1 MAERRPSA
9 GSSAINQMADKR
21 SSLGASALNQISQFN
36 AGVIDS
42 TLGLLDL
49 GAQGVA
55 GVSNMIT
62 GRNDSPVMLS
72 GRAKS
77 ALNVESNPNSAGYV
91 AGSVAPA
98 IATGVGAMA
107 KQGASSIR
115 NFLGSSTAELSGY
128 YGGEV
133 GAQLGRVYGGTAGE
147 IVGGLAGGI
156 AAPNAPRPQA
166 IAAGHASPHE
176 FEKFSMDKI
185 GTGEGAQVYGH
196 GLYFAENP
204 RVVDEY
210 YQNFNQPVLRFK
222 ERNLDTPYT
231 AELRDRFKDVYE
243 GLIDDDLTQQW
254 KLNVLDAASEA
265 GLNVDEV
272 DDKLDVLIKNVF
284 AGSETPRD
292 FSFMD
297 FDSLGIDPNEV
308 YDLAGNQTALDNV
321 LGGISQA
328 QTMDD
333 LQYVLEGFSPEQ
345 MRLYRNLVEPE
356 LAEIRDSASRY
367 DVNLNV
373 DPDELLDWDRPL
385 TEQPRALN
393 AIKQLYLD
401 DMKRIDANSPDGEPK
416 LSELYTSVDDVSM
429 HDLGLFNRSKGSQAY
444 NTIASSN
451 IGRGAE
457 QLSRKLKERGIKGIK
472 YFDGFSRLSSNGTL
486 DDVFQNPQ
494 GEWQSKIVVGGGT
507 GATISMPFKTKEE
520 AIDWAKNKISKGTR
534 NYVMF
539 DDSLIDTK
547 RVNDQLTP
555 SWMDQGARMARADE
569 MGFNRDIYHKTSGEN
584 FEGDNAFSSFDPQ
597 KMQQND
603 YGYAGKGVYATPKP
617 LGGST
622 YGNVTMQLKTN
633 IKNPYIRTADNFQD
647 ELDPYQWIPK
657 NAERLGG
664 NAEASAA
671 WTEMMQS
678 NGYDGFIDEAVENG
692 EIVIFNPK
700 NIRSINAEFDPTK
713 ADSAD
718 LLSSRQSERQMSA
731 LRGIA

>member
-9 GSSAINQMADKR
+9 GSSA
-21 SSLGASALNQISQFN
+21 LNAIAQFN
-36 AGVIDS
+36 AGVVDN

-55 GVSNMIT
+55 GISNMIT
-62 GRNDSPVMLS
+62 GRNDRPVMLS
-72 GRAKS
+72 QRAKS
-77 ALNVESNPNSAGYV
+77 ALNVESDPSSPSYI
-91 AGSVAPA
+91 AGSIAPA
-98 IATGVGAMA
+98 VATGVGAMA
-107 KQGASSIR
+107 KQGLTSLR
-115 NFLGSSTAELSGY
+115 NVFGGSTAELGGY
-128 YGGEV
+128 FGGEA
-133 GAQLGRVYGGTAGE
+133 GAQLGREYGGDYGE
-147 IVGGLAGGI
+147 LAGGLVGGM
-156 AAPNAPRPQA
+156 AAPNAPRA
-166 IAAGHASPHE
+166 EIISAGHASPHK
-176 FEKFSMDKI
+176 FERFSMDNI

-204 RVVDEY
+204 RVVEEY
-210 YQNFNQPVLRFK
+210 FENFNAPVLRFK
-222 ERNLDTPYT
+222 ERNVDTPYT
-231 AELRDRFKDVYE
+231 ADLRDRFKDVYE

-254 KLNVLDAASEA
+254 KLNVLDIASEA
-265 GLNVDEV
+265 GLNADEV

-292 FSFMD
+292 FAEID
-297 FDSLGIDPNEV
+297 FDSLGIDPNEI
-308 YDLAGNQTALDNV
+308 YDLADQQRVLDNV
-321 LGGISQA
+321 LGSISQA
-328 QTMDD
+328 SSMDD
-333 LQYVLEGFSPEQ
+333 LGYVIEGFAPDE
-345 MRLYRNLVEPE
+345 MRLYKDLVEPE

-429 HDLGLFNRSKGSQAY
+429 HDLGLFDRSKGSQAY

-451 IGRGAE
+451 MGRGAE

-520 AIDWAKNKISKGTR
+520 AIDWAENKISKGTR

-547 RVNDQLTP
+547 RVNDKLAP
-555 SWMDQGARMARADE
+555 SWMDQGARMQRAQDL
-569 MGFNRDIYHKTSGEN
+569 GYDIDNPIYHSTN
-584 FEGDNAFSSFDPQ
+584 SSFDSFEIPEDRFL
-597 KMQQND
+597 K
-603 YGYAGKGVYATPKP
+603 YGKGVYATPSP
-617 LGGST
+617 NYSDR
-622 YGNVTMQLKTN
+622 
-633 IKNPYIRTADNFQD
+633 YIRQNRDLESAYKEGANVMPMYARGKIGTEQD
-647 ELDPYQWIPK
+647 WEAARQEMLAEGVNPEGYNPMQEEIKRRLQEKGFDGLNMFGNEIIIYDPK
-657 NAERLGG
+657 NL
-664 NAEASAA
+664 
-671 WTEMMQS
+671 
-678 NGYDGFIDEAVENG
+678 
-692 EIVIFNPK
+692 
-700 NIRSINAEFDPTK
+700 RSINAEFDPTK

-718 LLSSRQSERQMSA
+718 LLSSKQSERQMSA

>member
-9 GSSAINQMADKR
+9 GSSA
-21 SSLGASALNQISQFN
+21 LNAIAQFN
-36 AGVIDS
+36 AGVVDN

-55 GVSNMIT
+55 GISNMIT
-62 GRNDSPVMLS
+62 GRNDRPVML
-72 GRAKS
+72 GQRAKS
-77 ALNVESNPNSAGYV
+77 ALNVESDPSSPSYI

-98 IATGVGAMA
+98 VATGVGAMA
-107 KQGASSIR
+107 KQGLTSLR
-115 NFLGSSTAELSGY
+115 NVFGGSTAELGGY
-128 YGGEV
+128 FGGEA
-133 GAQLGRVYGGTAGE
+133 GAQLGREYGGDYGELAGSL
-147 IVGGLAGGI
+147 VGGM
-156 AAPNAPRPQA
+156 AAPNAPRA
-166 IAAGHASPHE
+166 EVISAGHASPHK
-176 FEKFSMDKI
+176 FERFNMDNI

-210 YQNFNQPVLRFK
+210 FENFNAPVLRFK
-222 ERNLDTPYT
+222 ERNVDTPYT
-231 AELRDRFKDVYE
+231 ADLRDRFKDVYE

-254 KLNVLDAASEA
+254 KLNVLDIASEA
-265 GLNVDEV
+265 GLNADEV
-272 DDKLDVLIKNVF
+272 ADKLDVLIKNVF
-284 AGSETPRD
+284 EGSETVRD
-292 FSFMD
+292 FSFMKWD
-297 FDSLGIDPNEV
+297 KLGIDPNEV
-308 YDLAGNQTALDNV
+308 YDLANNQLLLDNV

-328 QTMDD
+328 KTMDD
-333 LQYVLEGFSPEQ
+333 LQYVVESYSPDE
-345 MRLYRNLVEPE
+345 MRLYKNLVEPE

-429 HDLGLFNRSKGSQAY
+429 HDLGLFDRSKGSQAY

-451 IGRGAE
+451 MGRGAE

-520 AIDWAKNKISKGTR
+520 AIDWAENKISKGTR

-547 RVNDQLTP
+547 RVNDKLAP
-555 SWMDQGARMARADE
+555 SWMDQGARMQRAKDL
-569 MGFNRDIYHKTSGEN
+569 GYDIDNPIYHSTN
-584 FEGDNAFSSFDPQ
+584 SSFDSFEIPEDRFL
-597 KMQQND
+597 K
-603 YGYAGKGVYATPKP
+603 YGKGVYATPSP
-617 LGGST
+617 NYSDR
-622 YGNVTMQLKTN
+622 
-633 IKNPYIRTADNFQD
+633 YIRQNRDLESAYKEGANVMPMYARGKIGTEQD
-647 ELDPYQWIPK
+647 WEAARQEMLAEGVNPEGYNPMQEEIKRRLQEKGFDGLNMFGNEIIIYDPK
-657 NAERLGG
+657 NL
-664 NAEASAA
+664 
-671 WTEMMQS
+671 
-678 NGYDGFIDEAVENG
+678 
-692 EIVIFNPK
+692 
-700 NIRSINAEFDPTK
+700 RSINAEFDPTK